1 MEASFATPNNWVSN
15 GSGICPDTIRELQRR
30 RRTRDVAEALAFQ
43 PCIMVRAPHL
53 WTDQLLYIRLQRLRV
68 GHALQAYGIIGQ
80 ILCQV
85 LAVPRDC
92 KRVGPHKLTFFTN
105 YRAIQIYC
113 CHTSHEEQRVKHL
126 FRQSFRYLTPSED
139 PRTDGITYHQATD
152 SIFEEVRK
160 YLAWECIYPEGVD
173 MEALSPRDA
182 NAHIRVKQTLKSKMA
197 PVAAKMA
204 NSKEK
209 DHPPPPPSEV
219 HEPPSS
225 DRPNGAIYKT
235 GKCLGKGGFAIC
247 YDGQLAGTKK
257 KYALKIVK
265 SHMPQKKMEQKFQTE
280 LQIHS
285 KMNHAN
291 IVQFH
296 RAFSYEKCTYIVL
309 ELCPNGSLM
318 DMVKKRKF
326 ITEPEVRFW
335 TVQMAGA
342 IKYMHS
348 KGIIHRDLKMGN
360 IFLDKD
366 MNVKVGD
373 FGLAALLMSGKDWQA
388 CRRTTLCGT
397 PNYIAPEILSK
408 DKGGHDH
415 AVDIWSLGIIIFA
428 MLTGKPPF
436 QSATADEIYRRA
448 REREYDWPKLDTSEN
463 FISEET
469 KDLVTDLLQ
478 APDKR
483 PDPDT
488 IVQHPFFTCGWVP
501 QTEEMTPSL
510 REKHPEP
517 HQFLSVGMRGGR
529 TNLYTK
535 NLKKL
540 CMKCDVGPW
549 TAKSKQYTSTYRE
562 VADEEKA
569 GLTPAVPLPE
579 DIVYRPFHEVLEEES
594 RQFLEQ
600 SEVNSKPQSVLDK
613 ILSPVRSKANEVPIV
628 PIKPITQSFAAQ
640 QRAKPQVPT
649 AGPTGRLPRTRQ
661 PVPESSSRPMLTLNP
676 RGRPRKVEPAEP
688 EKVIDVEDRLAADL
702 VEQLNK
708 AEAERKSTED
718 APTISL
724 NVNASLFNPQEKL
737 EAVPNT
743 RPDHILAGLKRFQAE
758 LERALNSRTT
768 AIETKHENPATPII
782 VVKWVDYTNKF
793 GLGYILSNGSVGCI
807 FKPTPA
813 YSDDESKGH
822 IPPTCVL
829 VRDAERHLQNRN
841 NVAYID
847 RLQVVPVSGPNIEF
861 YENRAEKG
869 IFRGKVNP
877 QNFKVAINAAGEPS
891 RITRG
896 RDEWDNRK
904 REKIVLWKKFA
915 NYMTAFGR
923 DQNYPF
929 DEALARSS
937 PERSTDNVA
946 PGNVVTFY
954 QRFGDVGCWLFCDGH
969 FQFNFPDHTKIILS
983 ADGTWC
989 DLYHLPLEA
998 ARDLAVNGTISAS
1011 ALDDRRVLS
1020 YPVQTL
1026 LNFMSKPSR
1035 VGKSTTRKRPEIDPM
1050 IQGIPQANEFRKKI
1064 DFIKSVVNEWT
1075 TNGGIGLSDTSIGG
1089 RLRWNGM
1096 RELIN
1101 VKVPYKHVW
1110 VTVGGRGSDERKVAW
1125 FNPRKADELIPDIE

>member
-1 MEASFATPNNWVSN
+1 MEESFATPENWISN
-15 GSGICPDTIRELQRR
+15 GPGISPEIIGELQRR
-30 RRTRDVAEALAFQ
+30 RRIQDLAEALPLQ
-43 PCIMVRAPHL
+43 PGIFIRVPHL
-53 WTDQLLYIRLQRLRV
+53 WTDQLLYIRLQRW
-68 GHALQAYGIIGQ
+68 ALEYPSQTYDIIGR
-80 ILCQV
+80 IFCQA

-92 KRVGPHKLTFFTN
+92 GRIGPHQLTFFTN

-113 CHTSHEEQRVKHL
+113 CHDPDEERAVKRLSVTSFK
-126 FRQSFRYLTPSED
+126 YLKPFED
-139 PRTDGITYHQATD
+139 LEIDGKTYHQATD
-152 SIFEEVRK
+152 ILFEELQK
-160 YLAWECIYPEGVD
+160 YLAWEYIYPEGID

-182 NAHIRVKQTLKSKMA
+182 NAHIRVKQALKTKQA
-197 PVAAKMA
+197 PAKLA
-204 NSKEK
+204 NNKEK
-209 DHPPPPPSEV
+209 DHPPPPPEEV
-219 HEPPSS
+219 REPPSS
-225 DRPNGAIYKT
+225 DRPNGAIYKV

-342 IKYMHS
+342 IKYMHA

-469 KDLVTDLLQ
+469 KNLVTELLQ
-478 APDKR
+478 APEKR

-501 QTEEMTPSL
+501 QSEEMTPSL
-510 REKHPEP
+510 RERHPEP
-517 HQFLSVGMRGGR
+517 NQFLSVGIRGGR
-529 TNLYTK
+529 ANLYTR

-549 TAKSKQYTSTYRE
+549 TAKPKQHTSTYRE

-579 DIVYRPFHEVLEEES
+579 DIVYRPFHEILEEEAKKLLDQADGPS
-594 RQFLEQ
+594 RAQNVLE
-600 SEVNSKPQSVLDK
+600 K
-613 ILSPVRSKANEVPIV
+613 ILSPVKSKPNEQYVVPV
-628 PIKPITQSFAAQ
+628 KPSTQSYAAQ
-640 QRAKPQVPT
+640 QRARPQVPS
-649 AGPTGRLPRTRQ
+649 AGTSGRLVKTRQ
-661 PVPESSSRPMLTLNP
+661 PAQESSSRPLLTINP

-688 EKVIDVEDRLAADL
+688 EEVVDVEDRLAADL
-702 VEQLNK
+702 VDQLNK
-708 AEAERKSTED
+708 AEAERKSSEVD
-718 APTISL
+718 ALTISL
-724 NVNASLFNPQEKL
+724 NVNASLFNPREKL
-737 EAVPNT
+737 EALPGT
-743 RPDHILAGLKRFQAE
+743 APDLILEGLKRFQAE
-758 LERALNSRTT
+758 LERALNSRTI
-768 AIETKHENPATPII
+768 ALESKNDPPATPTI

-807 FKPTPA
+807 FKATPA
-813 YSDDESKGH
+813 YPDDVSKGY
-822 IPPTCVL
+822 IPPTCVV
-829 VRDAERHLQNRN
+829 VRDGERHFQNRN
-841 NVAYID
+841 NPAYID
-847 RLQVVPVSGPNIEF
+847 RHQILPISGPNIEF
-861 YENRAEKG
+861 YENRADKG

-877 QNFKVAINAAGEPS
+877 QNFKVAVSETGEAS

-915 NYMTAFGR
+915 NYMIAFGR
-923 DQNYPF
+923 DQDYPY
-929 DEALARSS
+929 DEAISRTSPDRSS
-937 PERSTDNVA
+937 DNVA

-954 QRFGDVGCWLFCDGH
+954 QRFGDVGCWVFCDGH

-998 ARDLAVNGTISAS
+998 ARDLAVKGTMSAA
-1011 ALDDRRVLS
+1011 ALNDRRVLS

-1026 LNFMSKPSR
+1026 LNFMSKPTR
-1035 VGKSTTRKRPEIDPM
+1035 VGKSTSRKRPEIDPM

-1064 DFIKSVVNEWT
+1064 EFIRSVVNEWT
-1075 TNGGIGLSDTSIGG
+1075 TNGGIGLSDTSIEG
-1089 RLRWNGM
+1089 RLRWTGS

-1101 VKVPYKHVW
+1101 VKIPYKHVW
-1110 VTVGGRGSDERKVAW
+1110 VTVGGQGSDDRKVAW